1 MSLIEIG
8 KIVRLQVQVRGLKI
22 GEKPFRTYDTK
33 SILSAPQLEVTAK
46 GAQAIMPNGYT
57 SMDIHH
63 ADHPDSKNAGDNS
76 ISIGF
81 ASNYKKMRDRFG
93 DHMFSGCAGENILIE
108 TDRSI
113 SLDGLSRGLAFRLGS
128 SDDYLW
134 LGQIKVALPCV
145 EFSRYSS
152 QMPHAERDTAVIK
165 ETLRFLDGGMRGYYT
180 VPTNDDQVLVVS
192 VGDRVYLPE

>member
-1 MSLIEIG
+1 MNLIEIG
-8 KIVRLQVQVRGLKI
+8 KIIRLQIQVKGLKV
-22 GEKPFRTYDTK
+22 GEKPYRTYDTK

-57 SMDIHH
+57 TIDVHH
-63 ADHPDSKNAGDNS
+63 ADHPDSKSMGDNA

-81 ASNYKKMRDRFG
+81 TANYRSMRDRFG
-93 DHMFSGCAGENILIE
+93 NHMWDGCAGENILIE

-113 SLDGLSRGLAFRLGS
+113 SLDVLARGLAFQLGS

-134 LGQIKVALPCV
+134 LGKIKVALPCV
-145 EFSRYSS
+145 EFSRYSAK
-152 QMPHAERDTAVIK
+152 MPHAERDTATIK
-165 ETLRFLDGGMRGYYT
+165 ETLQFLDNGMRGYYSI
-180 VPTNDDQVLVVS
+180 PTNGDKVLIVS